1 MYLSGHG
8 VQSII
13 PSLCSCCSCNYYD
26 SPSCVVCHYMFGCYG
41 RRQRARYVPFLR
53 PVCPVDGC
61 HQHFPDVHGCQVR
74 GGGASRARRH
84 CCESIKAPVTTS
96 PTNTSGRE
104 MKSRRHSTP
113 SWTRPRRDP
122 ARRGWIL

>member
-1 MYLSGHG
+1 MAED
-8 VQSII
+8 
-13 PSLCSCCSCNYYD
+13 N
-26 SPSCVVCHYMFGCYG
+26 
-41 RRQRARYVPFLR
+41 ARDVPFLR

-61 HQHFPDVHGCQVR
+61 HQRFPDVHGCQVR

-104 MKSRRHSTP
+104 MKSRLTHIVIIS
-113 SWTRPRRDP
+113 
-122 ARRGWIL
+122 ARGIPHITGNSPKAIAVHGGGGSCALEYSRVSETIVSKQLQTV